1 MHIPNSVNNSMLM
14 PPPLLPELLAEFA
27 GVLVVVV
34 LLLPVEEPVVLE
46 LPELVPDDVSVLP
59 EVLELSVLPP
69 ELEPELSVDEL
80 P

>member
-1 MHIPNSVNNSMLM
+1 M

>member
-1 MHIPNSVNNSMLM
+1 M

-46 LPELVPDDVSVLP
+46 PPELVPDEVSVLP
-59 EVLELSVLPP
+59 EVLELSVLLP

>member
-1 MHIPNSVNNSMLM
+1 M

-34 LLLPVEEPVVLE
+34 LLFPVEEPVVLE
-46 LPELVPDDVSVLP
+46 PPELVPDEVSVLP
-59 EVLELSVLPP
+59 EVLELSVLLP